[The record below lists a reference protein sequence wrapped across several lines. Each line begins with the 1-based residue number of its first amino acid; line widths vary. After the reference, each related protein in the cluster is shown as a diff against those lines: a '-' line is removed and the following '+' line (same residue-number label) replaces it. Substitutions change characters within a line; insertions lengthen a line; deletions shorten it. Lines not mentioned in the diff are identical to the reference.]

1 MQQKP
6 FLYPMEEKKHFSQ
19 VTISEDASEFTQSA
33 KEAYESVLKYAGAS
47 LKYDDVDK
55 RIIANVRNGDYT
67 ADGSNGSEKGLI
79 DKASDVGGWPE
90 YKKETGPKDTDGD
103 GIGNV
108 PDYYSTLHD
117 RKKVEDSRSL
127 SALLKRPN
135 RFAFILLGLILTV
148 ILLVVCLVLLLRK
161 LVRKLR
167 RRKKAR

>member
-1 MQQKP
+1 MN
-6 FLYPMEEKKHFSQ
+6 EKKHGIGHNIRQAVLVTVVLLVLCGLVFPVLLSGLSAVIFPSQ
-19 VTISEDASEFTQSA
+19 A
-33 KEAYESVLKYAGAS
+33 KGS
-47 LKYDDVDK
+47 LV
-55 RIIANVRNGDYT
+55 T
-67 ADGSNGSEKGLI
+67 ADGI
-79 DKASDVGGWPE
+79 AVGAKNVGQDFTEDYFMWCRPSAYNYNTYYE
-90 YKKETGPKDTDGD
+90 EDTDGD

-127 SALLKRPN
+127 SALLKKPN

>member
-1 MQQKP
+1 MELQDDK
-6 FLYPMEEKKHFSQ
+6 LYRVVADLYSGQMLNA
-19 VTISEDASEFTQSA
+19 VTDMSYGILSI
-33 KEAYESVLKYAGAS
+33 VPKYADGTPIEDFEDVIITENGRELKGWDAIARYMAS
-47 LKYDDVDK
+47 F
-55 RIIANVRNGDYT
+55 
-67 ADGSNGSEKGLI
+67 E
-79 DKASDVGGWPE
+79 
-90 YKKETGPKDTDGD
+90 DTDGD

-127 SALLKRPN
+127 SALLKKPN